1 MAGEIARRG
10 RCRSTIL
17 ILAAVVASWC
27 ALGSVAIAAPP
38 VRYELADLK
47 ALEQAFTDLAL
58 EVRPSVV
65 SIRCYQEVRA
75 ADQSEPPLV
84 KLPISQGSGFII
96 DPSGYVAT
104 NNHVIDG
111 ADLISVVLHNGLAY
125 DAKRV
130 NRDSRSDLAVLRIEA
145 EALQPVRLGDLRN
158 VRINQWAFACGNP
171 FGMAFDN
178 AGKTS
183 VTYGVVSALGRQ
195 MTQRLTGDPQRHY
208 YGNLIE
214 SSATINPGNSG
225 GPLFNIA
232 GEVIGV
238 VTAIETSTGVSEG
251 HGFAIPID
259 DNTRRILDTLKRGEA
274 FRYGFMGIEVND
286 VEIPQSRYVAQVR
299 SPRGAEVARV
309 APPHGPAARAGLAA
323 RDIII
328 EFNGTDV
335 ESSDHLV
342 RLVQYTPV
350 GSEAEVTFV
359 RRGVKQKTVVTLGDR
374 TDLESVATAR
384 Q

>member
-1 MAGEIARRG
+1 
-10 RCRSTIL
+10 
-17 ILAAVVASWC
+17 
-27 ALGSVAIAAPP
+27 
-38 VRYELADLK
+38 
-47 ALEQAFTDLAL
+47 
-58 EVRPSVV
+58 
-65 SIRCYQEVRA
+65 
-75 ADQSEPPLV
+75 LV

-96 DPSGYVAT
+96 DRAGYIAT

-111 ADLISVVLHNGLAY
+111 ADVISVVLHNGLAY
-125 DAKRV
+125 DAMRV
-130 NRDSRSDLAVLRIEA
+130 TKDIRSDLAVLKIEA
-145 EALQPVRLGDLRN
+145 ENLPPVRLGDLKN

-178 AGKTS
+178 AGRTS

-195 MTQRLTGDPQRHY
+195 MTQRLTGDPERHY

-225 GPLFNIA
+225 GPMFNIS
-232 GEVIGV
+232 GEVIGI

-259 DNTRRILDTLKRGEA
+259 ANTKRILESLRRGEPY
-274 FRYGFMGIEVND
+274 RYGFMGIEVND
-286 VEIPQSRYVAQVR
+286 VEAPQSRYVSQV
-299 SPRGAEVARV
+299 SVPRGAEISRV
-309 APPHGPAARAGLAA
+309 SPPHGPAGRAGLNA

-328 EFNGTDV
+328 EFNGTPV

-342 RLVQYTPV
+342 RLVQYTTV
-350 GSEAEVTFV
+350 GSEAEVTFL
-359 RRGVKQKTVVTLGDR
+359 RRGVKQKTVVMLGDR
-374 TDLESVATAR
+374 IDLDEHVTAR